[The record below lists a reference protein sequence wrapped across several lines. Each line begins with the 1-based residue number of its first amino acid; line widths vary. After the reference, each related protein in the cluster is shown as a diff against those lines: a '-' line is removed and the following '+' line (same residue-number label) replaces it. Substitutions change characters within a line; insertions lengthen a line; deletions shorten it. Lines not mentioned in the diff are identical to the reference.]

1 MKLSTREDIEA
12 PIAFVFDQIADFDA
26 WERSALRRGAEV
38 QRTDSLPQP
47 GAGMTWRLR
56 FPWRGKARKA
66 DLALAGHE
74 PPHRLAVTGEE
85 ANLGGRLDIELIEMS
100 PRRTRMTVAIELKP
114 RTLTA
119 RLFLQSLK
127 LAKARLVKKLKAR
140 TAQFAAEVERRH
152 DSTRDRPAAR
162 DQARR

>member
-12 PIAFVFDQIADFDA
+12 PIAFVFGRIADFDA

-38 QRTDSLPQP
+38 QRTDNLSRP
-47 GAGMTWRLR
+47 GAGMAWRLR
-56 FPWRGKARKA
+56 FSWRGKMRKA
-66 DLALAGHE
+66 DLALADLE
-74 PPHRLAVTGEE
+74 PPHRLAMTGEG

-152 DSTRDRPAAR
+152 DPARERPSAHG
-162 DQARR
+162 QARR